1 MFRRFQTKLILLFV
15 ALFAVVQLASVVVVQ
30 NATKQNIFAQSR
42 DELIK
47 ANDIFKDQLEDIA
60 NRLIE
65 GTAILAQDF
74 GFRRAL
80 ATEDLPTILS
90 TLDNLGA
97 RIGAERVLVVSLD
110 NVVTAD
116 NADNFLLNQ
125 PFPFP
130 SLIDDA
136 IDMDWSNSVA
146 YFDGAIYQVVAVP
159 VRAPLP
165 IATIVI
171 AEHVNSEM
179 AETLQRQATLP
190 IEVSFLHKDGED
202 WRPTASTH
210 TEEFKASLSAML
222 QSPNIPLAGEPLT
235 LPLAGV
241 DYVTLVDELQTPEAT
256 PGVYAVLQYSL
267 DAALEPYQSLF
278 LVLIGLAVLA
288 LLLTFVFSVIIA
300 RGVAR
305 PLTVLDQAAR
315 RIEAGDYSEKVQV
328 NQVDEIGRLS
338 VTFNDMMDG
347 ISEREEKIA
356 YQSLHDTLTGLP
368 NRRQFEN
375 RLHELL
381 GAHGDQKDYVFSVL
395 LIAIERFSEINNTL
409 GHDNGDLLIKQIG
422 SRLQNDVKQSD
433 LLARLA
439 SDEFVILL
447 PTIGCDDAS
456 LIGQRILDSFEQPF
470 GTEGVNIDV
479 SARIGIAAFPQH
491 GSDPKTLLQRADIA
505 VYEAMANKQHVAVYD
520 FEQDPHKPERL
531 SMMGELRKGLEQG
544 EFEFYYQPKVDIST
558 GKVTAVEALIR
569 WIHPEHGFM
578 PPDDFIPL
586 AEQTGHVQKLTE
598 WALREGF
605 HQCRKWLDAGDRIR
619 MGINLS
625 ARDLTNRSLP
635 VMVQELLTEFDL
647 PPELIILEI
656 TESAVME
663 DPQRALSVL
672 NSLKNMGV
680 SLAIDDYG
688 IGYSSLSYLKKLPV
702 SEIKVDKSFVMDLA
716 TNAED
721 EILVRS
727 TIDLGHNLGLKV
739 TAEGV
744 EDIES
749 LDKLAGFG
757 CETAQGY
764 HISKPLPASA
774 FEEFMATSPY
784 SPRTGADA
792 SVQGAVQTG

>member
-15 ALFAVVQLASVVVVQ
+15 ALFAVVQLASLVVVQ

-47 ANDIFKDQLEDIA
+47 ANDIFKDQLQDIS

-65 GTAILAQDF
+65 GTSLLAQDF

-90 TLDNLGA
+90 ALDNLGA
-97 RIGAERVLVVSLD
+97 RIGADRVLVVDLD
-110 NVVTAD
+110 NKVTAD

-130 SLIDDA
+130 DLLDTA
-136 IDMDWSNSVA
+136 IETEWSRSIV
-146 YFDGAIYQVVAVP
+146 YFEQAIYLIAAVP

-171 AEHVNSEM
+171 AEHVNSDM
-179 AETLQRQATLP
+179 AADLQGQATLP
-190 IEVSFLHKDGED
+190 IQVSFVYEDGETL
-202 WRPTASTH
+202 RATASTH
-210 TEEFKASLSAML
+210 SSSNRQGLGSMFGPEGIGASTEP
-222 QSPNIPLAGEPLT
+222 QT
-235 LPLAGV
+235 LPLDGV
-241 DYVTLVDELQTPEAT
+241 DFVTLVDQLETEAGS
-256 PGVYAVLQYSL
+256 PNVFAILQYSL
-267 DAALEPYQSLF
+267 DEALEPYQSLF

-288 LLLTFVFSVIIA
+288 LLLTFIFSVVIA

-305 PLTVLDQAAR
+305 PLTVLDDAAR

-328 NQVDEIGRLS
+328 NQADEIGRLS
-338 VTFNDMMDG
+338 GTFNDMMDG

-375 RLHELL
+375 RLREVLDLHANDKGYE
-381 GAHGDQKDYVFSVL
+381 FSVL

-439 SDEFVILL
+439 SDEFVILMPKL
-447 PTIGCDDAS
+447 NSEACES
-456 LIGQRILDSFEQPF
+456 IGQRILDSFEHPF

-479 SARIGIAAFPQH
+479 SARIGIAAYPEH
-491 GSDPKTLLQRADIA
+491 GNDPKSLLQRADIA
-505 VYEAMANKQHVAVYD
+505 VYEAAANKQHVAVYD
-520 FEQDPHKPERL
+520 AEQDPHKPERL

-544 EFEFYYQPKVDIST
+544 EFEFYYQPKVDIKT
-558 GKVTAVEALIR
+558 GKITAVEALIR

-605 HQCRKWLDAGDRIR
+605 GQCRQWLDAGDRIR

-635 VMVQELLTEFDL
+635 VMVHDLLTEFDL

-727 TIDLGHNLGLKV
+727 TVDLGHNLGLKV

-749 LDKLAGFG
+749 LDKLSSYG

-764 HISKPLPASA
+764 HISKPLPVAA

-784 SPRTGADA
+784 SSRSNT
-792 SVQGAVQTG
+792 VQDTAQTG